1 MSQQPQDILP
11 AVPPVAVSSMEILGV
26 GLPDWV
32 QIATLAYIG
41 IMITTKIP
49 DIIAAYKRAR
59 KEIKN
64 EQSDS

>member
-1 MSQQPQDILP
+1 MSQHPQDIIP

-41 IMITTKIP
+41 VMIATKIP

-64 EQSDS
+64 EQSNS

>member
-1 MSQQPQDILP
+1 MSQHPQDIIP
-11 AVPPVAVSSMEILGV
+11 AVPPVAVSGMEILGV

-41 IMITTKIP
+41 IMIATKIP

-59 KEIKN
+59 KEIKD
-64 EQSDS
+64 EQSNS

>member
-1 MSQQPQDILP
+1 MRQHPQDIIP
-11 AVPPVAVSSMEILGV
+11 AVPPVAVSSLEILGV

-41 IMITTKIP
+41 IMIATKIP

-64 EQSDS
+64 EQGDR

>member
-1 MSQQPQDILP
+1 MSQHPQDIIP

-32 QIATLAYIG
+32 QIATLMYIG
-41 IMITTKIP
+41 VMICTKIP

-59 KEIKN
+59 KEIKDD
-64 EQSDS
+64 ESKR